1 MKVVNIQRETIEDV
15 VVTLE
20 HALELAKMGELVGI
34 VAALQLKDGRT
45 RKMIHGTY
53 LEDVPKAIGELEIIK
68 SWLFTTLEIYDVPE
82 KKEELQEIRE
92 ELIKEKK
99 RVE

>member
-15 VVTLE
+15 VETLE

-82 KKEELQEIRE
+82 KEEELQEIRE

-99 RVE
+99 KVK